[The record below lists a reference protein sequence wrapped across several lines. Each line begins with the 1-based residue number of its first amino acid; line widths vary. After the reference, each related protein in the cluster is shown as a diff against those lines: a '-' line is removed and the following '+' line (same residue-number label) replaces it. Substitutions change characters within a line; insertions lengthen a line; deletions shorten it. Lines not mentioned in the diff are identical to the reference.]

1 MNLWTDLVSV
11 ARQNMQLDREV
22 GLPRR
27 RKVKVRRPSAL
38 QLPPVPVR
46 TPQEH
51 LQTFKHPIQTPLQSL
66 EVPPA
71 PYRPATPT
79 ATPFEL
85 RPENRPFQV
94 NETVGSKPEF
104 AKRCKLPFP
113 CLSLS
118 ILNCYLS
125 SVLSLFTIVSFK
137 NDACTSTAGTN
148 GTCYSSN
155 DCSSLGGTASG
166 SCASGFGVC
175 CLCK

>member
-1 MNLWTDLVSV
+1 MWSPWSECSENHAKRELSISLIHDTALCIWHVSTILYAARSSSRNINNMNVWTDLVSV
-11 ARQNMQLDREV
+11 ARQNMQLDRVV

-66 EVPPA
+66 EVPHA
-71 PYRPATPT
+71 PYRPPTPT

-113 CLSLS
+113 CLSP
-118 ILNCYLS
+118 
-125 SVLSLFTIVSFK
+125 
-137 NDACTSTAGTN
+137 A
-148 GTCYSSN
+148 
-155 DCSSLGGTASG
+155 
-166 SCASGFGVC
+166 
-175 CLCK
+175 